1 MASIES
7 VTLEVADPTVADR
20 FDAAVFDLGAVPSP
34 RTPAC
39 LRTAPDRT
47 GS

>member
-7 VTLEVADPTVADR
+7 VTLHVPDPS
-20 FDAAVFDLGAVPSP
+20 AAEAFYAAFSGSVPWPRMPASP
-34 RTPAC
+34 RM
-39 LRTAPDRT
+39 APDRT